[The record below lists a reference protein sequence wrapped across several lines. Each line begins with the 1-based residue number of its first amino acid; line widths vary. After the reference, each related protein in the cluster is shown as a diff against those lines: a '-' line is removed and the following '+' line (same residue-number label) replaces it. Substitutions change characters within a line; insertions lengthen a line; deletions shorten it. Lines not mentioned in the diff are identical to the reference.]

1 MSSCSVCCE
10 NFNKT
15 LRKQVICP
23 FCNFE
28 TCKTCTQTYLL
39 SSTEDA
45 HCMKCKHEHT
55 RDFVDSFCTK
65 HFRNVEYKLHRERVL
80 FERENARMPEIQPKV
95 EKIYKLRKL
104 NKIYYTT

>member
-39 SSTEDA
+39 SSTEDTLY
-45 HCMKCKHEHT
+45 E
-55 RDFVDSFCTK
+55 V
-65 HFRNVEYKLHRERVL
+65 
-80 FERENARMPEIQPKV
+80 
-95 EKIYKLRKL
+95 
-104 NKIYYTT
+104 